1 MGFSYTAA
9 WSISFYPQFLLNL
22 KRRCSR
28 FLNSEDMNV
37 AEGKHVVT
45 RSIQFEIP
53 NLSAVLFSPT
63 LKWKCK
69 LVRLAAN

>member
-1 MGFSYTAA
+1 LFACGLLTAYLFPSERLQAPWSYISDAMGFSYTAA

-45 RSIQFEIP
+45 RSI
-53 NLSAVLFSPT
+53 
-63 LKWKCK
+63 
-69 LVRLAAN
+69 